1 MFDFNTQADK
11 ILLGSREYNITNV
24 RLIKDCFE
32 DGNIVGTAVAKKLTF
47 EIDADVEMENQE
59 FSYLCGF
66 MIDREMVYTSLGT
79 FISID
84 VEANL
89 GYCVGY
95 DVAIQHPLR
104 IPA

>member
-47 EIDADVEMENQE
+47 EIDADVEMEN
-59 FSYLCGF
+59 
-66 MIDREMVYTSLGT
+66 
-79 FISID
+79 
-84 VEANL
+84 
-89 GYCVGY
+89 
-95 DVAIQHPLR
+95 
-104 IPA
+104 